1 MSVTKPISPI
11 ETFNPDLPS
20 VLRELEEGRYLFII
34 ADTKKA
40 SLFLFKQG
48 KLEATRDIMD
58 PGVMKK
64 IKSNDREVHA
74 RNNKLMNK
82 RGNQL
87 RDHFNRISEE
97 TMLFIGEKHINGVF
111 LGGHQPLFSTIENE
125 LSAELRKKL
134 RGRFVTELNIPR
146 EELITHCT
154 NALAEYI
161 K

>member
-1 MSVTKPISPI
+1 MSTTKPIPHI
-11 ETFNPDLPS
+11 ETFNSDLPS
-20 VLRELEEGRYLFII
+20 VLRELEEGHYLFII

-48 KLEATRDIMD
+48 KLEASYDIMD

-64 IKSNDREVHA
+64 IKSNGREIYA
-74 RNNKLMNK
+74 RNNKLMHK

-87 RDHFNRISEE
+87 KDHFTRISEE
-97 TMLFIGEKHINGVF
+97 TTAFIRGKHINGVF
-111 LGGHQPLFSTIENE
+111 VGGHQPLFSTIENE
-125 LSAELRKKL
+125 LSADLRKKL

-146 EELITHCT
+146 EELLAHCIK
-154 NALAEYI
+154 ALEEYS